1 MATCLDILLSMMGA
15 LGLILVS
22 LQVQRVILAIQVL
35 KGLLVHKALQEALER
50 PDLKGQPALR
60 D

>member
-1 MATCLDILLSMMGA
+1 MEA
-15 LGLILVS
+15 LGLISVS
-22 LQVQRVILAIQVL
+22 LQVQKVTLAILVL